1 MSKSLAD
8 NCTLKLF
15 VDLCGPREMAS
26 WLQNQLKAAE
36 GLLEAVDRTAKKS
49 IKSQA
54 QQRGQAGS
62 TGREPEHEGS
72 QRERLFV

>member
-1 MSKSLAD
+1 MSKSWAD
-8 NCTLKLF
+8 NCTLRLF
-15 VDLCGPREMAS
+15 VNHCGRHKMAS

-62 TGREPEHEGS
+62 SGREPEDEGS
-72 QRERLFV
+72 QRELLLV